1 MELPPSLQREPG
13 LSAKEEADSSSNESS
28 PLQVVT
34 EVLRGIEFSNI
45 ADGLDC
51 ADIYTAYLN
60 LFNRIK
66 QIYQQIE
73 WQEQEHNKK
82 FKAAV
87 IWTV

>member
-1 MELPPSLQREPG
+1 MNKNISKIGKTNYLM
-13 LSAKEEADSSSNESS
+13 SNTDKYKID
-28 PLQVVT
+28 PNHPV
-34 EVLRGIEFSNI
+34 EFSNI

-73 WQEQEHNKK
+73 WKEQEKNKK
-82 FKAAV
+82 FKAVV
-87 IWTV
+87 ILTI